1 MKKIITLLKPHE
13 VSLLDSFLEVFPQ
26 KAKADFL
33 DQLDKV
39 KIIQREP
46 KGMAVNFY
54 GRKFLRTEPLD
65 CDAFLGF
72 PEERLAA
79 TFTPEHPVESK
90 MKGKFWFVFGRPFS
104 IEYEGV
110 ETIEDIKSWR
120 CELDDH
126 FKKLMRGI

>member
-46 KGMAVNFY
+46 KGM
-54 GRKFLRTEPLD
+54 D

-72 PEERLAA
+72 PEEQLAA

-90 MKGKFWFVFGRPFS
+90 MKEKFWFVFGRPFS